1 MQHRALAAV
10 IAAAAVL
17 ALAGCDSDMSSQ
29 NKDKTWHA
37 AAPPP
42 NGLDWPL
49 TLPDGMVARTP
60 PEPPPALS
68 LALLQRGRQRY
79 DIACA
84 PCHARTGEGNGMVA
98 QRGFPAPPPLS
109 DKRIVAEPTQ
119 HYVDVIQNGY
129 GIMYSFAER
138 VAPRDRWAIAAYIRA
153 LQRARAATPAEV
165 PADQQAALK

>member
-1 MQHRALAAV
+1 
-10 IAAAAVL
+10 
-17 ALAGCDSDMSSQ
+17 
-29 NKDKTWHA
+29 
-37 AAPPP
+37 
-42 NGLDWPL
+42 
-49 TLPDGMVARTP
+49 MV
-60 PEPPPALS
+60 
-68 LALLQRGRQRY
+68 
-79 DIACA
+79 
-84 PCHARTGEGNGMVA
+84 V

-153 LQRARAATPAEV
+153 LQRARAATPAEAC

>member
-1 MQHRALAAV
+1 MPRRPLAAV
-10 IAAAAVL
+10 ILAALVL
-17 ALAGCDSDMSSQ
+17 TGCDDDMSSQ
-29 NKDKTWHA
+29 RKDKTWHA
-37 AAPPP
+37 AEPLP
-42 NGLDWPL
+42 NGLQWPP
-49 TLPDGMVARTP
+49 TAPAGMVGRAA

-84 PCHARTGEGNGMVA
+84 PCHAATGEGDGIVVE
-98 QRGFPAPPPLS
+98 RGFPAPPPL
-109 DKRIVAEPTQ
+109 DEPRIVAAPTR
-119 HYVDVIQNGY
+119 HYVDVIARGY

-165 PADQQAALK
+165 PADRAKALR